1 MKLKRKSDGRIY
13 YFKGIEECNDC
24 AYTLIFE
31 TEITINNKKKKVK
44 RKYTY
49 YYWEDILSQLQL
61 YEEVEEV

>member
-24 AYTLIFE
+24 AYTIIFE
-31 TEITINNKKKKVK
+31 TEASTNKKKKVK